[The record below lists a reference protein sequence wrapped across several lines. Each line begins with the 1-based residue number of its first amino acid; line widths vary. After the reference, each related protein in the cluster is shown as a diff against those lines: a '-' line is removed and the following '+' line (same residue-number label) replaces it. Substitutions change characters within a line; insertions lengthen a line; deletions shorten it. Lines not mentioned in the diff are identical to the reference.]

1 MDAHDVGHR
10 HREHAERIIL
20 PQILFG
26 GERKFGEIGERFQVG
41 GMHAGGVELLL
52 VMRHLVVSLMQRRL
66 QAIEL
71 QRDERIL
78 AGLFDRFDLV
88 ERAHGC
94 HSALMPLSLMTG
106 VQRAISAF
114 CFAASASGV

>member
-20 PQILFG
+20 PQVLLG
-26 GERKFGEIGERFQVG
+26 GERKFGEIGKLFQVG
-41 GMHAGGVELLL
+41 GMHARRVELFL

-71 QRDERIL
+71 QGGERVF
-78 AGLFDRFDLV
+78 AGLFDRFDGI
-88 ERAHGC
+88 ERAH
-94 HSALMPLSLMTG
+94 LTPP
-106 VQRAISAF
+106 
-114 CFAASASGV
+114 